1 MRFRRD
7 VELDPSQIE
16 DVRGRSG
23 GVGGIPIPVAGGGGL
38 GLVILVAYLLLSA
51 FSGGGGLSGPLSNL
65 DDRTAGSP
73 PPGQV
78 ISDCRTGADA
88 NRREDCRI
96 VADVNSIQSYWSGEF
111 QRTGRQYTI
120 TKTHFT
126 GAAN

>member
-51 FSGGGGLSGPLSNL
+51 FSGGGGVSGPLSNL
-65 DDRTAGSP
+65 DDRSAGSQ

-78 ISDCRTGADA
+78 LGNECRTGADA
-88 NRREDCRI
+88 ARRGGRRN
-96 VADVNSIQSYWSGEF
+96 VADGNSIQSYWSRAFRQG
-111 QRTGRQYTI
+111 GRRYTPA
-120 TKTHFT
+120 K
-126 GAAN
+126 